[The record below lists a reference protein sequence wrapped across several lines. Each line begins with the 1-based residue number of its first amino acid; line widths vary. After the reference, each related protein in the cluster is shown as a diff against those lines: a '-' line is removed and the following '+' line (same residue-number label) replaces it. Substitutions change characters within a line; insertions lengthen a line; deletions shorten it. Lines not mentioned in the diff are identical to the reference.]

1 MVQRSGAVGKN
12 RPLYGS
18 PVAWPFNDSENRGD
32 LVLIQVSEFPV
43 STLLGTYKVKQALLA
58 VFINTDHPAFGV

>member
-18 PVAWPFNDSENRGD
+18 PVAWPFNDSENGGD
-32 LVLIQVSEFPV
+32 LVLIQV
-43 STLLGTYKVKQALLA
+43 
-58 VFINTDHPAFGV
+58 